1 MTNTAQPCEASYSKL
16 DMLPWVDM
24 SYATWDVSDKRR
36 EAFLRQR
43 REFGVS
49 DFDSY
54 NVADSVAGLLAN
66 TLILASR
73 NEILP
78 DEDTWRKINTHL
90 VSVLPIEEEVFNAVT
105 LLSYFATDSEATYAI
120 QGKEKIEHAFLVA
133 FAILPMLKDPDATTE
148 YLSDELKKAYRESRC
163 VHMVCQLDMVDLGYY
178 VIHMISSL
186 LINLANNYHS
196 VPADYA
202 QSADRWE
209 TLLREAAFNFT
220 RREFMPD
227 NSIPTSAQDFFLSHL
242 GSLWD

>member
-1 MTNTAQPCEASYSKL
+1 MTIIAPPIEALYSKL

-24 SYATWDVSDKRR
+24 SYVTWDVSDKRR
-36 EAFLRQR
+36 DGFLRQR

-73 NEILP
+73 NEMLP
-78 DEDTWRKINTHL
+78 DEDTWKKINTHI
-90 VSVLPIEEEVFNAVT
+90 VGALPIEEAVFKAVT
-105 LLSYFATDSEATYAI
+105 QLSYFATDSEAAYAI
-120 QGKEKIEHAFLVA
+120 NGKEKIERAFLIA
-133 FAILPMLKDPDATTE
+133 FAVLPMLKDPEATTE
-148 YLSDELKKAYRESRC
+148 YLSEELKKAYRESRC
-163 VHMVCQLDMVDLGYY
+163 VRMVCQLDVADLGYY

-186 LINLANNYHS
+186 LTNLANNYITI
-196 VPADYA
+196 PAAYVGD
-202 QSADRWE
+202 DEKWG

-227 NSIPTSAQDFFLSHL
+227 NSIPMEAQEFFLAHL
-242 GSLWD
+242 GTLWD